1 MNKTLVKETLI
12 KKLKEQ
18 KLKLCVAESIT
29 GGKFV
34 YEFVKRKGASSFID
48 YSLVCYSNDS
58 KVMFLGLEEELKK
71 NDVVSEIIVKKMA
84 INITKYS
91 KLKNTIGLSST
102 GLASNDKRYISK
114 MKTGTVFFAVYYK
127 NKVVAKKKKFENLT
141 REKIISQTVN
151 EMIILCNSV
160 I

>member
-71 NDVVSEIIVKKMA
+71 MMLSVK
-84 INITKYS
+84 
-91 KLKNTIGLSST
+91 
-102 GLASNDKRYISK
+102 
-114 MKTGTVFFAVYYK
+114 
-127 NKVVAKKKKFENLT
+127 
-141 REKIISQTVN
+141 
-151 EMIILCNSV
+151 
-160 I
+160 